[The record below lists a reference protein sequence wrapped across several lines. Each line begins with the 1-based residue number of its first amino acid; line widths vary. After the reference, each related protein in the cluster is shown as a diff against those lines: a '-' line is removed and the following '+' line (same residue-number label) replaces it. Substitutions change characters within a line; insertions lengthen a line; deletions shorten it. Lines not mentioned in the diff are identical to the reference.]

1 MSNRREFMQGVLG
14 GTASVAVSGRVA
26 SRSIL
31 GANDRIRFG
40 LIGAGRRG
48 KYDLRQAIKCLNV
61 EAVAVADVY
70 TRRLEEAQAIVPG
83 IKTYQDFR
91 RLLDDKSLDAVLIAT
106 PQHQHALSFVPAL
119 QAGKDVYQQKTMAFN
134 PAHALRMRQAFE
146 GSGRVVQ
153 IGMQM
158 QSGPGY
164 SKACELSTPEN
175 LGTVTLIE
183 THHFRNAPYGGWLR
197 REDHPDCDAQH
208 IDWALFEAEAKHY
221 PFDPDRYLN
230 WRFYWDYS
238 GGNMFENMVHQ
249 IGFWI
254 QLLDLKIPETVSML
268 GGNYYNPKMHMP
280 DVMAVSFVH
289 PDKVLMTWS
298 STFSNEFYGEHLG
311 CVFGTKGTLMHT
323 QANNVYYWPRGET
336 AGKGPSPMPF
346 ANPSYVDNTDLHVQ
360 NWFDCIRSRK
370 QPNCP
375 FEIGYRTA
383 IACQMAVASYRRGV
397 PVHWDPVTEEIV

>member
-1 MSNRREFMQGVLG
+1 MCNRREFVGSLVG
-14 GTASVAVSGRVA
+14 GTASIAVSGLVSSRRV
-26 SRSIL
+26 L
-31 GANDRIRFG
+31 GANDRIRIG
-40 LIGAGRRG
+40 LIGAGKRG
-48 KYDLRQAIKCLNV
+48 KYDFKEALKCSNV
-61 EAVAVADVY
+61 EGVAVADVY
-70 TRRLEEAQAIVPG
+70 TRHLDEVKAFVPG

-91 RLLDDKSLDAVLIAT
+91 RLLDDKSIDAVVIVT
-106 PQHQHALSFVPAL
+106 PQHQHALNFVPAV
-119 QAGKDVYQQKTMAFN
+119 QAGKDVYQEKTMAFN
-134 PAHALRMRQAFE
+134 PDHAKRMRNAYE

-164 SKACELSTPEN
+164 SEVRELATPER

-183 THHFRNAPYGGWLR
+183 THHFRNASYGGWTR
-197 REDHPDCDAQH
+197 KEVPPDCDAQH
-208 IDWALFEAEAKHY
+208 IDWPLFEGEARHY

-230 WRFYWDYS
+230 WRFYWDYA

-249 IGFWI
+249 IGFWY

-268 GGNYYNPKMHMP
+268 GANYLSPKMHMP
-280 DVMAVSFVH
+280 DAMAVSFKL
-289 PDKVLMTWS
+289 PDKLLMTWS
-298 STFSNEFYGEHLG
+298 STFANDFYGEHQG
-311 CVFGTKGTLMHT
+311 CLFGTKGTIMHT
-323 QANNVYYWPRGET
+323 QSNKVYYLPHGQAVGE
-336 AGKGPSPMPF
+336 GSSDKPF
-346 ANPSYVDNTDLHVQ
+346 ENPEYVDNTDVHMQ

-397 PVHWDPVTEEIV
+397 PVHWDANTEEIL